1 MLVVVEVVV
10 VVVGAS
16 VVVVEVGVVVVE
28 LLVVVVGAS
37 VVVVDVVEVV
47 VVDEHANAPHVN
59 AQLTSPTSHCAI
71 LRASPILQAS
81 SPFTSQ
87 TSG

>member
-16 VVVVEVGVVVVE
+16 VVVVELV
-28 LLVVVVGAS
+28 VVVVGAS

>member
-16 VVVVEVGVVVVE
+16 VVVVEVVVVVE
-28 LLVVVVGAS
+28 LLVVVVDAS

-47 VVDEHANAPHVN
+47 VVDGHANAPHVN

-81 SPFTSQ
+81 SPFASQ

>member
-16 VVVVEVGVVVVE
+16 VVVVELV
-28 LLVVVVGAS
+28 VVVVGAS

-71 LRASPILQAS
+71 LRASPMLQAS